1 MNGKSLRV
9 YFTTHQDGRLTGQLL
24 PVWDSFFDAPPP
36 SAYGTRESEVYALL
50 ETRVRQLL
58 LEDSSALDRF
68 LWEETLEARTLTV
81 EIHPQTLHQKRPV
94 IAKALIPLRL
104 TYVYGKLESGAWR
117 VRVPRFGWSFVL
129 EDLSIAREVLRS
141 ALTTALLGENPKS
154 LYDFRHEGEEY
165 VQAWDPGG
173 LRQDARRDS
182 REERPAEVLDQV
194 GEELTSRALGGRQP
208 PLVYDAGAMRE
219 WLELVRRQP
228 LPSLLLVGGSGTGKT
243 SHVLMLARR
252 IAELRRED
260 KTARLPDIWRTSA
273 ERIVAGMVYLG
284 MWQERC
290 LKLVDALSFED
301 HYLFVDRLTSLL
313 APQPDGSSIGDL
325 LLPAAM
331 SGEISLI
338 AECTEAEFER
348 CQRRFPEALRPFRV
362 LRIESPV
369 ASRMPELM
377 LRYQSVRRS
386 RVSIHPVGMRQLV
399 GHLETF
405 QRDSLFPGKAF
416 RFLDWLDQ
424 QGERGTTRT
433 LYPRDASEAYARY
446 TGLPLQLISDE
457 VPAER
462 TALASQLQKGVMGQE
477 QACELAAGVLARFK
491 AGLNDPDKPV
501 GTLLFAGP
509 TGVGKTELSK
519 QLARTLFGNEDRM
532 IRLDMSEYML
542 PGSAQRLME
551 VGPGISSL
559 AERVRRQPLSL
570 VLFDELEKAHADVFD
585 LLLGI
590 LGEGRLTDHLGR
602 LVDFRMTVVCMT
614 SNLGVE
620 QSEPAGFGAERGA
633 EDFLRAI
640 RQAFRPELFNR
651 IDHVIPF
658 RRLSEG
664 DVLRIVDLE
673 LEKAASRAGLL
684 RRGLR
689 LVVDA
694 DARAWLARHG
704 HEPMLGARPLKR
716 LIEARVMAPIAVRLA
731 ADARLEGVSLPV
743 VVAGSEAERR
753 LGPEQRALATV
764 LDHEGTRT

>member
-1 MNGKSLRV
+1 MSDKSLRV
-9 YFTTHQDGRLTGQLL
+9 YFTTHHDGRLTGQLL
-24 PVWDSFFDAPPP
+24 PVWDTFFDEPPP
-36 SAYGTRESEVYALL
+36 SAYGTSEAEVQALL
-50 ETRVRQLL
+50 ETRVRQML
-58 LEDSSALDRF
+58 LEDDSSLERF
-68 LWEETLEARTLTV
+68 LWEEPLEARTITV
-81 EIHPQTLHQKRPV
+81 EIHPQTVHKKQPV
-94 IAKALIPLRL
+94 ISKALVPLKL

-129 EDLSIAREVLRS
+129 EELSIAREVLQH
-141 ALTTALLGENPKS
+141 ALTTALLGEKPKG
-154 LYDFRHEGEEY
+154 LYDFRHEGEEF
-165 VQAWDPGG
+165 VRTWDPGG
-173 LRQDARRDS
+173 LQRDARHSSDEARA
-182 REERPAEVLDQV
+182 PQVLEQI

-208 PLVYDAGAMRE
+208 PLVYDGDAMQA
-219 WLELVRRQP
+219 WLTYAQRQP
-228 LPSLLLVGGSGTGKT
+228 PQSLLLVGGQGVGKT
-243 SHVLMLARR
+243 SQVLKLARL
-252 IAELRRED
+252 IAERRRED
-260 KTARLPDIWRTSA
+260 KEARLPRIWRTSA

-290 LKLVDALSFED
+290 LKIIDALSYEN
-301 HYLFVDRLTSLL
+301 HYLYVDRLTSLL

-331 SGEISLI
+331 SEEISLI
-338 AECTEAEFER
+338 AECTEAELER
-348 CQRRFPEALRPFRV
+348 CQRRFPEALRPFRIV
-362 LRIESPV
+362 RIEAPP
-369 ASRMPELM
+369 ASQVPELM
-377 LRYQSVRRS
+377 QRYLAARRS
-386 RVSIHPVGMRQLV
+386 PVSIHPVGLRQLV

-416 RFLDWLDQ
+416 RFLDWLEQ
-424 QGERGTTRT
+424 QGERGKART
-433 LYPRDASEAYARY
+433 LYPRDVSEVYARY

-457 VPAER
+457 IPAER
-462 TALASQLQKGVMGQE
+462 ATLAAQLTRGVIGQE
-477 QACELAAGVLARFK
+477 RACELAAGVLARFK
-491 AGLNDPDKPV
+491 AGLNDPEKPV

-519 QLARTLFGNEDRM
+519 QLARTLFGHEERM

-551 VGPGISSL
+551 VGPGITSL
-559 AERVRRQPLSL
+559 AERVRQQPMSL
-570 VLFDELEKAHADVFD
+570 VLFDEIEKAHPDVFD

-590 LGEGRLTDHLGR
+590 LGEGRLTDSLGR

-658 RRLSEG
+658 RRLSEA

-684 RRGLR
+684 RRRLR
-689 LVVDA
+689 LVVEPE
-694 DARAWLARHG
+694 ARAWLAHHG
-704 HEPMLGARPLKR
+704 YDPKLGARPLKR
-716 LIEARVMAPIAVRLA
+716 LIEAKVMAPIAVRLA
-731 ADARLEGVSLPV
+731 AEAGLEGAMLPV
-743 VVAGSEAERR
+743 VVAGTPAERMLR
-753 LGPEQRALATV
+753 PEYRALATV
-764 LDHEGTRT
+764 LGG

>member
-1 MNGKSLRV
+1 MSDKSLRV

-24 PVWDSFFDAPPP
+24 PVWERLFDAPPP
-36 SAYGTRESEVYALL
+36 SAYGPREADVYAEL
-50 ETRVRQLL
+50 ETHVRRMLR
-58 LEDSSALDRF
+58 EDAAALDRF
-68 LWEETLEARTLTV
+68 LWSETLESRTLTV
-81 EIHPQTLHQKRPV
+81 EIHPQAMHRKHPV
-94 IAKALIPLRL
+94 IARALVPLRL
-104 TYVYGKLESGAWR
+104 TYVYGRMAGGAWR

-129 EDLSIAREVLRS
+129 EDLSIAREVLQN
-141 ALTTALLGENPKS
+141 ALTTALLGENPRG
-154 LYDFRHEGEEY
+154 LYDFRHEGAEY

-173 LRQDARRDS
+173 LRQDARPD
-182 REERPAEVLDQV
+182 EQPPPPAEVLTQV

-208 PLVYDAGAMRE
+208 PLVYDAGAP
-219 WLELVRRQP
+219 LEGWELARRHP
-228 LPSLLLVGGSGTGKT
+228 PPSLLFVGEAGTGKT
-243 SHVLMLARR
+243 SQVLMLARR
-252 IAELRRED
+252 IAEARRED
-260 KTARLPDIWRTSA
+260 KGAHLPDIWRTSA

-290 LKLVDALSFED
+290 LKLVGALSFEED
-301 HYLFVDRLTSLL
+301 YLFVDKLTSLL

-348 CQRRFPEALRPFRV
+348 CQRRFPEALRPFHV
-362 LRIESPV
+362 LRLEPPT

-377 LRYQSVRRS
+377 LRYQAVRRS
-386 RVSIHPVGMRQLV
+386 RVSIHPVGLRQLV

-405 QRDSLFPGKAF
+405 QRDSAFPGKAF
-416 RFLDWLDQ
+416 RFIDWLDQ
-424 QGERGTTRT
+424 QGEPGRGRT

-446 TGLPLQLISDE
+446 TGLPLQLISDDI
-457 VPAER
+457 PAER
-462 TALASQLQKGVMGQE
+462 SALAAQLQAGVIGQE
-477 QACELAAGVLARFK
+477 RACTLAAGVLARFK

-519 QLARTLFGNEDRM
+519 QLARTLFGDESRM

-570 VLFDELEKAHADVFD
+570 VLFDEIEKAHADVFD

-620 QSEPAGFGAERGA
+620 SAEPAGFGAERGA

-658 RRLSEG
+658 RRLSEA

-673 LEKAASRAGLL
+673 LEKAASREGLV
-684 RRGLR
+684 RRRLR
-689 LVVDA
+689 LAVDPE
-694 DARAWLARHG
+694 ARAWLARQG
-704 HEPMLGARPLKR
+704 YEPQLGARPLKR

-731 ADARLEGVSLPV
+731 AEAHLEGVALPV

-753 LGPEQRALATV
+753 LDPAQRALATV
-764 LDHEGTRT
+764 LTAGEARP

>member
-1 MNGKSLRV
+1 VSDPSLRV
-9 YFTTHQDGRLTGQLL
+9 YFTTHHDGRLTGRLL
-24 PVWDSFFDAPPP
+24 PTWDSLFAAPPP
-36 SAYGTRESEVYALL
+36 SAYGTREDEVLALL
-50 ETRVRQLL
+50 ESQVRQLL
-58 LEDSSALDRF
+58 HDSPRALERF
-68 LWEETLEARTLTV
+68 LWEEQLEARTLTV
-81 EIHPQTLHQKRPV
+81 EIHPQRVHKKRPV
-94 IAKALIPLRL
+94 IAQALIPLRL
-104 TYVYGKLESGAWR
+104 TYVFGRMASGAWR
-117 VRVPRFGWSFVL
+117 VRVPRFDWSFVL
-129 EDLSIAREVLRS
+129 EDLSIVREVLQN
-141 ALTTALLGENPKS
+141 ALTTALLGEKPRS

-165 VQAWDPGG
+165 VRAWDPGG
-173 LRQDARRDS
+173 LRHDARAGPRAS
-182 REERPAEVLDQV
+182 SAPEVLEQV
-194 GEELTSRALGGRQP
+194 GEELTSRALGSRQP
-208 PLVYDAGAMRE
+208 SLVYDAGAPHE
-219 WLELVRRQP
+219 WLRLVGQHP
-228 LPSLLLVGGSGTGKT
+228 PPSLLLVGGAGTGKT
-243 SHVLMLARR
+243 SQVLLLARL
-252 IAELRRED
+252 IAERRRED
-260 KTARLPDIWRTSA
+260 KNARLPDVWRTSA

-290 LKLVDALSFED
+290 LKLVEALSQEED
-301 HYLFVDRLTSLL
+301 YLYVDRLTHVL
-313 APQPDGSSIGDL
+313 AAQPDGSSIGDL

-338 AECTEAEFER
+338 AECTEVELEH
-348 CQRRFPEALRPFRV
+348 CQRRHPEALRTFRIV
-362 LRIESPV
+362 RVEPPPV
-369 ASRMPELM
+369 TRMPELM
-377 LRYQSVRRS
+377 LRYQAVRRS
-386 RVSIHPVGMRQLV
+386 RVTVHPVGMRQLV

-405 QRDSLFPGKAF
+405 QRDSHFPGKAF

-424 QGERGTTRT
+424 QGERGTGRT

-457 VPAER
+457 IPVEQSSL
-462 TALASQLQKGVMGQE
+462 TEQLRRGVIGQDR
-477 QACELAAGVLARFK
+477 ACAQAAGVLARFK

-519 QLARTLFGNEDRM
+519 QLARTLFGHEDRM
-532 IRLDMSEYML
+532 IRLDMSEYMQ
-542 PGSAQRLME
+542 PGAAQRLMD
-551 VGPGISSL
+551 VGAGVTSL

-620 QSEPAGFGAERGA
+620 ASEPAGFGAERGA
-633 EDFLRAI
+633 EDFLRAV

-651 IDHVIPF
+651 IDHVIAF
-658 RRLSEG
+658 RRLAEA

-689 LVVDA
+689 LGVEPE
-694 DARAWLARHG
+694 ARAWLARHG
-704 HEPMLGARPLKR
+704 YEPALGARPLKR

-731 ADARLEGVSLPV
+731 ADARLANTQLPV
-743 VVAGSEAERR
+743 VVAGSEPERR
-753 LGPEQRALATV
+753 LRPEQRAVATI
-764 LDHEGTRT
+764 LGGEERAG

>member
-1 MNGKSLRV
+1 MSDKSLRV
-9 YFTTHQDGRLTGQLL
+9 YFSTHHDGRLTGQLL
-24 PVWDSFFDAPPP
+24 PVWDSFFDKPPP
-36 SAYGTRESEVYALL
+36 SAYGTSESEVLSLL

-58 LEDSSALDRF
+58 REDDAALERF
-68 LWEETLEARTLTV
+68 LWEEELEARTITV
-81 EIHPQTLHQKRPV
+81 EIHPQTVHKKRPV
-94 IAKALIPLRL
+94 ISQALIPLRL
-104 TYVYGKLESGAWR
+104 TYVYGRMESGAWR
-117 VRVPRFGWSFVL
+117 VRVPRFDWSFVV
-129 EDLSIAREVLRS
+129 EDLSIARDVLQN
-141 ALTTALLGENPKS
+141 ALSTALLGEKPKG

-165 VQAWDPGG
+165 VRAWDPLGPRREVRGG
-173 LRQDARRDS
+173 ARR
-182 REERPAEVLDQV
+182 EPPPEVLDQV

-208 PLVYDAGAMRE
+208 ALVYDAEAMRE
-219 WLELVRRQP
+219 WMELAQRRP
-228 LPSLLLVGGSGTGKT
+228 PPSLLLVGGTGTGKT
-243 SHVLMLARR
+243 SHVSMLARR
-252 IAELRRED
+252 IAERRRED
-260 KTARLPDIWRTSA
+260 KTVRLPDIWRTSA

-290 LKLVDALSFED
+290 LKLIDALSHEEN
-301 HYLFVDRLTSLL
+301 YLFVDRLTSLL

-338 AECTEAEFER
+338 AECTEAELER
-348 CQRRFPEALRPFRV
+348 CQRRFPEALRPFRI
-362 LRIESPV
+362 LRIESPP
-369 ASRMPELM
+369 ASRMPEFM

-386 RVSIHPVGMRQLV
+386 RVSIHPVGLRQLV
-399 GHLETF
+399 AHLDTF

-416 RFLDWLDQ
+416 RFLDWLEQ
-424 QGERGTTRT
+424 QGERGQSRT

-446 TGLPLQLISDE
+446 SGLPLQLISDE

-462 TALASQLQKGVMGQE
+462 HALAAQLQKGVIGQE
-477 QACELAAGVLARFK
+477 RACGLAAGVLARFK

-519 QLARTLFGNEDRM
+519 QLARTLFGDEQRM

-551 VGPGISSL
+551 VGPGITSL
-559 AERVRRQPLSL
+559 AERVRQQPLSL
-570 VLFDELEKAHADVFD
+570 VLFDELEKAHPEVFD

-590 LGEGRLTDHLGR
+590 LGEGRLTDGLGR

-614 SNLGVE
+614 SNLGVAH
-620 QSEPAGFGAERGA
+620 SEPAGFGAERGA
-633 EDFLRAI
+633 EDFTRAI

-651 IDHVIPF
+651 IDHIIPF
-658 RRLSEG
+658 RRLTEA

-684 RRGLR
+684 RRGLK
-689 LVVDA
+689 LVVEP

-704 HEPMLGARPLKR
+704 YEPLLGARPLKR
-716 LIEARVMAPIAVRLA
+716 LIEAKVMAPIAVRLA
-731 ADARLEGVSLPV
+731 AHPELEGVLLPV
-743 VVAGSEAERR
+743 VVAGSAAERGLR
-753 LGPEQRALATV
+753 PEYRALATL
-764 LDHEGTRT
+764 LDQPVA